1 MKTRR
6 ILCIAAVLCL
16 LWSAAA
22 ADGYGY
28 NYTYNYGA
36 PVNIMQQSA
45 IPYHWEAQFRNNGDE
60 MTWKIGNLFDGIRG
74 SVMEHLCWNNESLD
88 DIPELT
94 FYFANATIKDLWIRN
109 AYDNTDEL
117 YLEYARPYRIDVMVW
132 IGNEEAPRGPYV
144 FTRMSDVWDSTLLN
158 AECIDG
164 YRCLSLPQKFENVT
178 QVDLYIKGWHKGDDA
193 YRTKYML
200 HISDL
205 AFLPDSL
212 TNVYGPW
219 IFNSSYS
226 GGNYMTP
233 VPTLVPTAAPT
244 LVPTAQPIVT
254 TAPFTGLQVYTKDRL
269 STRSGPGT
277 TYTETGSYFQSGT
290 RVKAISSAYDKENS
304 IWWVQ
309 VELTY
314 DGELRRVYTGVKRLQ
329 MSADQVPVE
338 EAPESEAALTR
349 SVYGYWGP
357 GIGYTM
363 YGDKIPAGTTGT
375 VWQHEGVYAQFE
387 FYDEAKQLYRRVW
400 VPESALEDSF
410 G

>member
-1 MKTRR
+1 MKIRR
-6 ILCIAAVLCL
+6 ILCIAAVFCL
-16 LWSAAA
+16 LWCTAA
-22 ADGYGY
+22 ADGYG
-28 NYTYNYGA
+28 YNYGA

-45 IPYHWEAQFRNNGDE
+45 IPYHWEAQLRNNGDE

-74 SVMEHLCWNNESLD
+74 SVMEHLCWNTESLD

-109 AYDNTDEL
+109 AYENTDEL
-117 YLEYARPYRIDVMVW
+117 YLEYARPYRIDVVVW
-132 IGNEEAPRGPYV
+132 IGNEEVPRGPYV

-212 TNVYGPW
+212 NSLYGPW

-226 GGNYMTP
+226 GGNYTTP
-233 VPTLVPTAAPT
+233 APTLVPTAVPT

-254 TAPFTGLQVYTKDRL
+254 TAPFTGLQVFTKDRL

-290 RVKAISSAYDKENS
+290 RVKAISSAYDILIELILNQKNYS
-304 IWWVQ
+304 IKDKDAKAQ
-309 VELTY
+309 NISMDMY
-314 DGELRRVYTGVKRLQ
+314 
-329 MSADQVPVE
+329 
-338 EAPESEAALTR
+338 ES
-349 SVYGYWGP
+349 SVYNDEERKALLFEQ
-357 GIGYTM
+357 IQQILIF
-363 YGDKIPAGTTGT
+363 KINFINKRFNLGL
-375 VWQHEGVYAQFE
+375 E
-387 FYDEAKQLYRRVW
+387 KQCDRIKN
-400 VPESALEDSF
+400 
-410 G
+410 

>member
-1 MKTRR
+1 
-6 ILCIAAVLCL
+6 
-16 LWSAAA
+16 
-22 ADGYGY
+22 
-28 NYTYNYGA
+28 
-36 PVNIMQQSA
+36 
-45 IPYHWEAQFRNNGDE
+45 
-60 MTWKIGNLFDGIRG
+60 
-74 SVMEHLCWNNESLD
+74 
-88 DIPELT
+88 
-94 FYFANATIKDLWIRN
+94 
-109 AYDNTDEL
+109 
-117 YLEYARPYRIDVMVW
+117 
-132 IGNEEAPRGPYV
+132 
-144 FTRMSDVWDSTLLN
+144 
-158 AECIDG
+158 
-164 YRCLSLPQKFENVT
+164 
-178 QVDLYIKGWHKGDDA
+178 
-193 YRTKYML
+193 ML

-212 TNVYGPW
+212 SNLYGPW

-226 GGNYMTP
+226 GGNYTTP
-233 VPTLVPTAAPT
+233 APTLVPTAVPT

-254 TAPFTGLQVYTKDRL
+254 TAPFTGLQVFTKDRL

-290 RVKAISSAYDKENS
+290 RVKAISSAYDRDNS

-375 VWQHEGVYAQFE
+375 VWQYEGVYAQFE
-387 FYDEAKQLYRRVW
+387 FYDETKQQYRRVW

>member
-1 MKTRR
+1 MKIRR
-6 ILCIAAVLCL
+6 ILCIAAVFCL
-16 LWSAAA
+16 LWCTAA
-22 ADGYGY
+22 ADGYG
-28 NYTYNYGA
+28 YNYGA

-45 IPYHWEAQFRNNGDE
+45 IPYHWEAQLRNNGDE

-74 SVMEHLCWNNESLD
+74 SVMEHLCWNTESLD

-109 AYDNTDEL
+109 AYENTDEL
-117 YLEYARPYRIDVMVW
+117 YLEYARPYRIDVVVW
-132 IGNEEAPRGPYV
+132 IGNEEVPRGPYV

-178 QVDLYIKGWHKGDDA
+178 QVDLYIKGWHKGEDA
-193 YRTKYML
+193 YRTKYIL

-212 TNVYGPW
+212 SNLYGPW

-226 GGNYMTP
+226 GGNYTTP
-233 VPTLVPTAAPT
+233 APTLVPTAVPT

-254 TAPFTGLQVYTKDRL
+254 TAPFTGLQVFTKDRL

-290 RVKAISSAYDKENS
+290 WVRAITSAYDRANG

-309 VELTY
+309 VELSY
-314 DGELRRVYTGVKRLQ
+314 NGELRRVYTGVKRLQ
-329 MSADQVPVE
+329 MAADQVPIE
-338 EAPESEAALTR
+338 ETEEGSAVVTR
-349 SVYGYWGP
+349 SVYPYWGP
-357 GIGYTM
+357 GYGYTM
-363 YGDKIPAGTTGT
+363 YGEKIPAGTAGT
-375 VWQHEGVYAQFE
+375 VWQRENLYAQFE
-387 FYDEAKQLYRRVW
+387 YRDGSGQLRRVW
-400 VPESALEDSF
+400 IPENALEEDDAV

>member
-1 MKTRR
+1 MKIRR
-6 ILCIAAVLCL
+6 ILCIAAVFCL

-22 ADGYGY
+22 ADGYA
-28 NYTYNYGA
+28 YGA

-45 IPYHWEAQFRNNGDE
+45 IPYHWDVQVRDNGSE
-60 MTWKIGNLFDGIRG
+60 MTWRTGNLFDGDRR
-74 SVMEHLCWNNESLD
+74 SSMEHVCWNNESLD
-88 DIPELT
+88 EIPELT
-94 FYFANATIKDLWIRN
+94 LYFGSATIKDLWIRN
-109 AYDNTDEL
+109 EFDSTDEK
-117 YLEYARPYRIDVMVW
+117 YIQHARPYRIDVAVW
-132 IGNEEAPRGPYV
+132 IGYEETPRGPYI
-144 FTRMSDVWDSTLLN
+144 FRLDDAWDSTLLN

-164 YRCLSLPQKFENVT
+164 YRCLSLPQRFENVR
-178 QVDLYIKGWHKGDDA
+178 QVDIFIKGWHKGDDA
-193 YRTKYML
+193 YRSTRYNM

-205 AFLPDSL
+205 AFLPDTL
-212 TNVYGPW
+212 VNLYGPW
-219 IFNSSYS
+219 IYDGSYS

-233 VPTLVPTAAPT
+233 VPTLVPTMIPT
-244 LVPTAQPIVT
+244 AVPTAQPIIT
-254 TAPFTGLQVYTKDRL
+254 AAPFTGLQVMTKERL

-277 TYTETGSYFQSGT
+277 TYTETGSYLQNGA
-290 RVKAISSAYDKENS
+290 RVKAVSSAYDKENG

-357 GIGYTM
+357 GIGYAM

-375 VWQHEGVYAQFE
+375 VWQREGVYAQFE
-387 FYDEAKQLYRRVW
+387 FYDEAAKLYRRVW
-400 VPESALEDSF
+400 VPDSALEDSF